1 MVDILTTLLGL
12 VNDLTSVFG
21 NFGGAIAKT
30 MVLWG
35 GLKLGGSVLGTIAN
49 SVLGLDLKTKSLS
62 STFNS
67 LLIPSMVK
75 AATIGKTKVAV
86 T

>member
-1 MVDILTTLLGL
+1 VVDILTTLLGL

-21 NFGGAIAKT
+21 SFGGAIAKT

-35 GLKLGGSVLGTIAN
+35 GLKLGGSALGTIAN

>member
-1 MVDILTTLLGL
+1 MDDDSNWGCGCLCLIV
-12 VNDLTSVFG
+12 
-21 NFGGAIAKT
+21 GAFIIGA
-30 MVLWG
+30 
-35 GLKLGGSVLGTIAN
+35 IAN